1 MIYCFD
7 VEKIPKIER
16 VYTVVRR
23 TVWQVADPSNILI
36 LILEGTCRFEIGTQ
50 SSTASPGDAV
60 FIPAGQTYKRSPDG
74 DKMCK
79 MLYLHF
85 KTGAEVLEL
94 ENEEA
99 TRRIMEGVSRADVQ
113 LLDEKKNFLA
123 QDAGLYLGNF
133 NTARRSEVLE
143 AGEDIS
149 KASVKYG
156 SDNGLYV
163 SFCMCRVLSLIS
175 KDLKR
180 SLMAGDMDTDTVKIP
195 GKLKKAVW
203 YVKQNE
209 SGRITLDGLCDY
221 CNVSKSQMI
230 RYFKDAFN
238 KTPIQYV
245 NEYKIN
251 RSREMIQSTPELAI
265 KNVCDA
271 LGFDDQHYFSRIF
284 MKITGE
290 SPSAYK
296 YRVVN
301 FGKNDK
307 DKKT

>member
-1 MIYCFD
+1 
-7 VEKIPKIER
+7 
-16 VYTVVRR
+16 
-23 TVWQVADPSNILI
+23 
-36 LILEGTCRFEIGTQ
+36 
-50 SSTASPGDAV
+50 
-60 FIPAGQTYKRSPDG
+60 
-74 DKMCK
+74 
-79 MLYLHF
+79 
-85 KTGAEVLEL
+85 
-94 ENEEA
+94 
-99 TRRIMEGVSRADVQ
+99 
-113 LLDEKKNFLA
+113 
-123 QDAGLYLGNF
+123 
-133 NTARRSEVLE
+133 
-143 AGEDIS
+143 
-149 KASVKYG
+149 
-156 SDNGLYV
+156 
-163 SFCMCRVLSLIS
+163 
-175 KDLKR
+175 
-180 SLMAGDMDTDTVKIP
+180 
-195 GKLKKAVW
+195 
-203 YVKQNE
+203 
-209 SGRITLDGLCDY
+209 
-221 CNVSKSQMI
+221 MI

>member
-1 MIYCFD
+1 M
-7 VEKIPKIER
+7 K
-16 VYTVVRR
+16 
-23 TVWQVADPSNILI
+23 S
-36 LILEGTCRFEIGTQ
+36 
-50 SSTASPGDAV
+50 
-60 FIPAGQTYKRSPDG
+60 
-74 DKMCK
+74 
-79 MLYLHF
+79 
-85 KTGAEVLEL
+85 
-94 ENEEA
+94 
-99 TRRIMEGVSRADVQ
+99 
-113 LLDEKKNFLA
+113 
-123 QDAGLYLGNF
+123 
-133 NTARRSEVLE
+133 
-143 AGEDIS
+143 
-149 KASVKYG
+149 
-156 SDNGLYV
+156 
-163 SFCMCRVLSLIS
+163 
-175 KDLKR
+175 
-180 SLMAGDMDTDTVKIP
+180 
-195 GKLKKAVW
+195 
-203 YVKQNE
+203 
-209 SGRITLDGLCDY
+209 ITLDGLCDY